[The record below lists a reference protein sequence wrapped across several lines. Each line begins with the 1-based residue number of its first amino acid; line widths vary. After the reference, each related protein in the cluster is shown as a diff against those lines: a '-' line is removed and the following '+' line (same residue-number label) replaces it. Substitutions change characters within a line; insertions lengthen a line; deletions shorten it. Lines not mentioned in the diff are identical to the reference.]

1 MIPKTFHRSLR
12 AWFRSSGRDLPWRR
26 TEDPYA
32 ILVSEFMLQQTTVAA
47 VLPYFE
53 RWMRA
58 FPDVRSLARADE
70 HEVLKHWQGLG
81 YYSRGRN
88 LLRTARELAERF
100 DGKIPREISVLC
112 RLPGIGPYTASAVAA
127 FAFDECVPVLDANII
142 RVIARLA
149 DFKKPVTTS
158 AGKLFLEQAAS
169 RLLPESGGRDHAS
182 ALMDL
187 GATIC
192 KAGVPDC
199 AVCPVRRFCLART
212 PENIPFKP
220 PKKLLIHE
228 RDVRGFATRGEM
240 VFLTP
245 SEGPRWLGL
254 WLLPPAKSGA
264 KPLLEITFAVTRHR
278 IRMEVMRARPSKTC
292 TAFPISSL
300 PAMPSPHRK
309 ALERLRELKAQ

>member
-1 MIPKTFHRSLR
+1 
-12 AWFRSSGRDLPWRR
+12 
-26 TEDPYA
+26 
-32 ILVSEFMLQQTTVAA
+32 MLQQTTVAA
-47 VLPYFE
+47 VIPYFE

-70 HEVLKHWQGLG
+70 HEVLNHWQGLG

-100 DGKIPREISVLC
+100 DGKIPSELSVLR

-127 FAFDECVPVLDANII
+127 FAFDECIPVLDANII
-142 RVIARLA
+142 RVVARLA
-149 DFKKPVTTS
+149 DFKKPVATS
-158 AGKLFLEQAAS
+158 AGKLFLEQAA
-169 RLLPESGGRDHAS
+169 RGLLPESGGRDHAS

-187 GATIC
+187 GAMIC

-199 AVCPVRRFCLART
+199 AACPVRRFCLTKT
-212 PENIPFKP
+212 PETIPLKP
-220 PKKLLIHE
+220 QKKPLIHE
-228 RDVRGFATRGEM
+228 RDVRGFATRGKT

-254 WLLPPAKSGA
+254 WLLPPAQPGA

-278 IRMEVMRARPSKTC
+278 IRMEVVRARPSKTC
-292 TAFPISSL
+292 TAFPIAAL
-300 PAMPSPHRK
+300 PPMPSPHRK
-309 ALERLRELKAQ
+309 AIERLREIKRGAL